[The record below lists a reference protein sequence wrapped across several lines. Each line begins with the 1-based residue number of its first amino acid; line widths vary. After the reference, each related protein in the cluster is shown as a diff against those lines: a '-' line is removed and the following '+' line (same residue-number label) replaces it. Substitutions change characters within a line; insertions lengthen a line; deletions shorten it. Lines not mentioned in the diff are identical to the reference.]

1 MAMKYLISTLWLSPP
16 DDLKSRIERCI
27 DEAAGLNRSK
37 KPVYI
42 FFRADDIAVPTKQFK
57 RLMEIFTRHRAP
69 LSLAVVPAWLTHARW
84 EAIKTTCQ
92 DSSSLWCWHQHGWRH
107 VNHERKGK
115 KQEFGPARPASVI
128 KTDLIRGRKRLE
140 LLMDD
145 DFYEAFTPPWNRC
158 CKDALEL
165 LNELGYHALSRD
177 RGASPPAP
185 EGLVDYQVNV
195 DLHTRKELDPH
206 ECWDALLAELKA
218 ALLSGFCGIMIHHQR
233 MNDAAFDF
241 LELLMQA
248 FSHYKDLCPVHL
260 KDLVRLSKAGILSQ
274 PFRQ

>member
-27 DEAAGLNRSK
+27 DEAAELNRSK

-107 VNHERKGK
+107 LNHERKGK

-177 RGASPPAP
+177 QDASPPTP
-185 EGLVDYQVNV
+185 EGLVDFQVNV

-206 ECWDALLAELKA
+206 ECWDALLAELKV

-248 FSHYKDLCPVHL
+248 FSHYKNLCLVHL
-260 KDLVRLSKAGILSQ
+260 KDLVRLSKAGILTQ